1 MFYGNYNLSFYLEE
15 LLKKLIGDKDLGSLL
30 PPVAPRAIASYG
42 TSLAVFV
49 DIQNFLLGVSVNPP
63 IILLL
68 AVRFAEAIWQ
78 IISISAAPERSA
90 RRLMMPFLA
99 RQINCQ
105 D

>member
-68 AVRFAEAIWQ
+68 AVRFAEAIGQ
-78 IISISAAPERSA
+78 VRRYSIADNNTSQEFFT
-90 RRLMMPFLA
+90 LV
-99 RQINCQ
+99 
-105 D
+105 